1 MERSANE
8 EAIAHLTLGLDLL
21 NELPGSSERDQQ
33 ELTLQMAL
41 GSALIV
47 SRGYAVAEVE
57 QTYSKALELCR
68 RIGDTPEVV
77 PVLYALGRYYYVF
90 RAEYQIAHDLGA
102 RLLRLAQEHNDAAAL
117 MMAHTVLGITS
128 FWTGQFAAARE
139 HVEQALTLF
148 DSGMH
153 RDRDFRYAQDIRIV
167 CLCYQVWTL
176 MHLGYPEQAIEIL
189 QEMEALSDELLH
201 PPSTAL
207 FRVTACNF
215 YYWRR
220 DARMAQESANSLLA
234 YSAEH
239 GFAQWKSLGTMI
251 MRWSQIE
258 NGAKKLEIE
267 QLRQAV
273 TDWQAYAMNSASRF
287 ITEFWPMLIG

>member
-1 MERSANE
+1 LIQETAYQSLLKDTRQQYHQRIAGMLVGEFAETVATQPEMVAHHYSEAGLGEQAVPFWQQAGQRAMERSANE

-102 RLLRLAQEHNDAAAL
+102 RLMKLAQEHNDAVAL
-117 MMAHTVLGITS
+117 FMAHTVLGITS
-128 FWTGQFAAARE
+128 FWTGQFVAARE
-139 HVEQALTLF
+139 HV
-148 DSGMH
+148 
-153 RDRDFRYAQDIRIV
+153 
-167 CLCYQVWTL
+167 
-176 MHLGYPEQAIEIL
+176 
-189 QEMEALSDELLH
+189 
-201 PPSTAL
+201 
-207 FRVTACNF
+207 
-215 YYWRR
+215 
-220 DARMAQESANSLLA
+220 
-234 YSAEH
+234 
-239 GFAQWKSLGTMI
+239 K
-251 MRWSQIE
+251 
-258 NGAKKLEIE
+258 
-267 QLRQAV
+267 
-273 TDWQAYAMNSASRF
+273 
-287 ITEFWPMLIG
+287 